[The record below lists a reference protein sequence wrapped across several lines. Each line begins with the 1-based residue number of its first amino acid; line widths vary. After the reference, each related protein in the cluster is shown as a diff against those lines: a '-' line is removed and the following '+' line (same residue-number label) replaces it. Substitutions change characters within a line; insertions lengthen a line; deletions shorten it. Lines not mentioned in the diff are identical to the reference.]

1 MKNIPTQDSSPENT
15 TICRDGLFL
24 RVRLPVYTGGMTSSS
39 VPRLSSFE
47 SYGFFDEPRQ
57 CFVLT
62 AEPPRKWWNLHCSA
76 IRNDGDELYAEVAH
90 INDGQTW
97 VRDADGVT
105 VRLCAYDNKYHYV
118 RNDATGTVFCP
129 SGMPAPQTVE
139 NRRVEFHRE
148 KTVMRSECEKLE
160 VEQRVFVPRDQPL
173 ECTTIT
179 VRNRSEEDT
188 EVSVFSYVKFDLGGS
203 DAEGQG
209 VGRDTFAEVYP
220 AWGGVLATNR
230 FPGLPTNRF
239 KGFLFALEN
248 FFNANAYRDQ
258 FTRADYSP
266 ATPNILWGWD
276 CDGRAGAGPDCAGVV
291 QVKLTVPAGGTARAD
306 FVLGQAAS
314 AEEVADLKSTLSP
327 GLLDR
332 WCGEAAAALAK
343 PANTFQIDVGQPLV
357 NGLFN
362 IFLKKQ
368 LDHYLINKSGFRD
381 NLQTDMALALCDSRT
396 AEANLLRA
404 LASQYADGSVPHG
417 FRPLNR
423 MQYSDKPA
431 WILQTLP
438 EIIKETGDFDLLER
452 EVPYFE
458 SKERGS
464 VWNHALRAMRFL
476 AEDTGRHGLCL
487 QHHADWNDGLEAT
500 AGAGERESVFVS
512 MQLCLGAR
520 EMAELARR
528 VGDLSAA
535 LEAEQ
540 IYEDFRQRINEQA
553 WDGEWYVRTLCGDGY
568 RIGSKDCE
576 YGKMYLNTQ
585 SWAVL
590 SGVAEGERALDIMRK
605 VDERLETD
613 IGFKICTPPYA
624 EYDPRVGRMSNTLP
638 GANENGGCYNHA
650 AGFKGVADCMLG
662 RAEEAWRTF
671 LKITPDSPWNP
682 VSRSGAE
689 PFSYVNSYSSVP
701 QIYGQSGYAWRT
713 GTAGWMC
720 RLLLEYILGARRH
733 YDGLLID
740 PCLPSSLEDVRLIRS
755 FRGHR
760 YHIRL
765 RRGDHAGTRVEVDGM
780 SIGEN
785 LLRDGNQPVCR
796 VEVSVGSREAT
807 REQCNQLH
815 SIRFN
820 PDF

>member
-1 MKNIPTQDSSPENT
+1 MQPPALPPEPP
-15 TICRDGLFL
+15 
-24 RVRLPVYTGGMTSSS
+24 PVYTGGMNSIPDCFPTSSYE
-39 VPRLSSFE
+39 SF
-47 SYGFFDEPRQ
+47 GHFDQSRQ

-76 IRNDGDELYAEVAH
+76 LKNQGVEMYAEVAH
-90 INDGQTW
+90 INDGPTW
-97 VRDADGVT
+97 VRDAAGVT
-105 VRLCAYDNKYHYV
+105 VRLCGYDHKYHYV
-118 RNDATGTVFCP
+118 RNESTGTVFCP
-129 SGMPAPQTVE
+129 AGMPAPQPVK
-139 NRRVEFHRE
+139 NRRIEFFRE
-148 KTVMRSECEKLE
+148 KTLMRSECGNLA
-160 VEQRVFVPRDQPL
+160 VEQRVFVPRRHPL
-173 ECTTIT
+173 ECTTVT
-179 VRNRSEEDT
+179 LKNKGTCGVD
-188 EVSVFSYVKFDLGGS
+188 VSVFSFVKFDLGGC
-203 DAEGQG
+203 DAEGRE
-209 VGRDTFAEVYP
+209 VGRDTFAEVHP
-220 AWGGVLATNR
+220 ELQGVLATNR
-230 FPGLPTNRF
+230 FPALPSDRF
-239 KGFLFALEN
+239 KGFLFALDGYV
-248 FFNANAYRDQ
+248 NANAYRDQ
-258 FTRADYSP
+258 FTRADYSL
-266 ATPNILWGWD
+266 ATPKILWGWN
-276 CDGRAGAGPDCAGVV
+276 CDGRAGAGPDCAGIV
-291 QVKLTVPAGGTARAD
+291 QVALHVPAGGTARAD
-306 FVLGQAAS
+306 FILGHTACVK
-314 AEEVADLKSTLSP
+314 EVANIKSMLSP

-332 WCGEAAAALAK
+332 WCEEAAAELAE
-343 PANTFQIDVGQPLV
+343 PAGAFQVDVGLPLV

-368 LDHYLINKSGFRD
+368 LDHYLVNKSGFRD
-381 NLQTDMALALCDSRT
+381 NLQTDMALAMCDPQA

-458 SKERGS
+458 SKERSS

-500 AGAGERESVFVS
+500 AGTGERESVFVS

-528 VGDLSAA
+528 MGDSSAA

-540 IYEDFRQRINEQA
+540 IYEDFRARINEQA
-553 WDGEWYVRTLCGDGY
+553 WDGEWYVRTLCDDGY
-568 RIGSKDCE
+568 RIGSRECQ
-576 YGKMYLNTQ
+576 YGKIYLNTQ

-590 SGVAEGERALDIMRK
+590 SGVAEGERALNVMRK
-605 VDERLETD
+605 VDECLETD

-650 AGFKGVADCMLG
+650 AGFKGVADCLLG
-662 RAEEAWRTF
+662 RAEAAWRTF

-682 VSRSGAE
+682 LSRSGAE

-733 YDGLLID
+733 YDGLLIA
-740 PCLPSSLEDVRLIRS
+740 PCLPASLDDVSLTRT

-760 YHIRL
+760 YNIRL
-765 RRGDHAGTRVEVDGM
+765 RRGGHAGLRLEVDG
-780 SIGEN
+780 EPTENN
-785 LLRDGNQPVCR
+785 LLWKGSEPVCR
-796 VEVSVGSREAT
+796 VEVSVGSRVAT
-807 REQCNQLH
+807 REECNQLH
-815 SIRFN
+815 SIGFN
-820 PDF
+820 RSSALG